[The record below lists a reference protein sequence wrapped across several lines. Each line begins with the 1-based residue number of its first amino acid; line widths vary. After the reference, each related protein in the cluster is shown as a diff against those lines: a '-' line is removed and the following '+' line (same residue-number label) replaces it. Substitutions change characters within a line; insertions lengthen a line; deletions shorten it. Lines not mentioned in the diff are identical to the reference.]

1 MPEISSEFYKSLL
14 DHLYDGVYFVNR
26 QREITYWNEGAQR
39 ITGYTAQ
46 QVTGCRCSDG
56 LLMHIDEHGTQ
67 LCKVGCPLAAT
78 IKDGKP
84 REVEAYLHHADGH
97 RVPVC
102 IRVSP
107 IQDSQ
112 GNITG
117 AVEVFSDNTQMMTV
131 RQQAERLTEET
142 LHDALTGIGNRRY
155 LEARISTALITQQM
169 HRIPTGILMLDVDFF
184 KRVNDVYGHDV
195 GDDVLRML
203 ATTLRRNVRMHDVV
217 GRWGGEEF
225 VAVFENVDSKV
236 LLRIAEKLRQM
247 VAGSQLQANGQTIQ
261 VTVSIGGTLLRA
273 EDTLESALKR
283 ADTMLY
289 ASKQSGRNRVTIG

>member
-1 MPEISSEFYKSLL
+1 MPGTSLDFYKTLL
-14 DHLYDGVYFVNR
+14 DNLYDGVYFVNSER
-26 QREITYWNEGAQR
+26 KITYWNRGAAR
-39 ITGYTAQ
+39 ITGYEAQ
-46 QVTGCRCSDG
+46 QVMGQSCSDG
-56 LLMHIDEHGTQ
+56 LLMHINEQGVQ
-67 LCKVGCPLAAT
+67 LCKHGCPLQAT
-78 IKDGKP
+78 LQDGQP
-84 REVEAYLHHADGH
+84 RELEAYLHHADGH

-107 IQDSQ
+107 IQNAE
-112 GNITG
+112 GKITG

-131 RQQAERLTEET
+131 RQQVERLTEET

-155 LEARISTALITQQM
+155 LDARIHTALIAQQM

-195 GDDVLRML
+195 GDDVLRMV
-203 ATTLRRNVRMHDVV
+203 ATTLRRNIRMHDVV

-225 VAVFENVDSKV
+225 IAVFENVDSKV
-236 LLRIAEKLRQM
+236 LLRIGEKLRQM

-273 EDTLESALKR
+273 EDTLESAIKR

>member
-1 MPEISSEFYKSLL
+1 MFT
-14 DHLYDGVYFVNR
+14 D
-26 QREITYWNEGAQR
+26 R
-39 ITGYTAQ
+39 I
-46 QVTGCRCSDG
+46 
-56 LLMHIDEHGTQ
+56 
-67 LCKVGCPLAAT
+67 
-78 IKDGKP
+78 
-84 REVEAYLHHADGH
+84 
-97 RVPVC
+97 
-102 IRVSP
+102 
-107 IQDSQ
+107 
-112 GNITG
+112 
-117 AVEVFSDNTQMMTV
+117 QMMMV
-131 RQQAERLTEET
+131 RQQVELSAEET

-155 LEARISTALITQQM
+155 LEARISSALITQQM
-169 HRIPTGILMLDVDFF
+169 HRISTGILMLDIDFF

-203 ATTLRRNVRMHDVV
+203 ATTLRRNIRMHDVV

-225 VAVFENVDSKV
+225 MAVFENVDSKV

-261 VTVSIGGTLLRA
+261 VTVSIGGTLLRS